1 MDEIFFGSSWEGSRV
16 MTMTSTTMTTKVTT
30 MITTT
35 KKTLAELNS
44 KMQYFAAMH
53 ECSTLVYIINKQT
66 LLELNYPSW
75 NDQAVNNFF

>member
-1 MDEIFFGSSWEGSRV
+1 MN
-16 MTMTSTTMTTKVTT
+16 MTKVTTKAMTTKVTT

-35 KKTLAELNS
+35 IKRLAELNS

-53 ECSTLVYIINKQT
+53 DCSTLVYNIINKQP
-66 LLELNYPSW
+66 LLQLNYPSW